1 MDFLE
6 IYYTDVYKTGHKPML
21 PEGSTLMNSNFTP
34 RSGKHANFPN
44 SKGVIAAGMQKTVRQ
59 IHEDWNK
66 NFFQRPVE
74 EIEQFGRDLTA
85 MLMLKEPFNVSHF
98 KELHELGYLPIV
110 FKAIPEGSFIPYKIP
125 MFTIQNTK
133 PLSGKVFD
141 WIVNYLETILSA
153 ESWQIPTS
161 ATLVREF
168 RKLGK
173 EWLTKTDPDN
183 LWLLD
188 YQFHDFSMRG
198 MGGKSACINSGLGF
212 AMGSRGSDTLPVI
225 PATRKFYDYP
235 TTEVPINSV
244 IASEHAIMCSLTGF
258 FLKQKDGTWDK
269 IGELE
274 IETFRYMLQTF
285 PTGILSLVSDTWDLW
300 RVITDY
306 CAQLKDEIL
315 ARDGKLVIRP
325 DSGDPVDIIT
335 GTFRPSK
342 NKVPKLEIDLEF
354 SDYDVAEL
362 DTQLF
367 FDRNIDIF
375 SNVISDMNDE
385 VEDGGGVETLNV
397 LIGKEVYTMV
407 VDFDSEWIPDWSM
420 RCNVVGDLSLESVE
434 KYVEPK
440 TPVATTVQEKGVIEL
455 LWDIFGGTVNAQGY
469 KVLDPHIGAIYG
481 DSINLERAE
490 QMFIRL
496 ADKGF
501 ASSNIVL
508 GVGSYSLQFVTRD
521 THGFAQ
527 KATYIE
533 LGEDCGV
540 EIFKD
545 PITDD
550 GTKKSAKGLLRVDLV
565 DGVYTLKDQCTK
577 EEEQGGVLQVIFED
591 GKFYNQVDFET
602 IRKRLDE
609 SI

>member
-6 IYYTDVYKTGHKPML
+6 IYYTDVYKTGHQPML

-34 RSGKHANFPN
+34 RSGKHANFPD
-44 SKGVIAAGMQKTVRQ
+44 SQGVVAAGMQKTVRAL
-59 IHEDWNK
+59 HEDWQK
-66 NFFQRPVE
+66 NFFDRPVE
-74 EIEQFGRDLTA
+74 EIEQFGKDMTA
-85 MLMLKEPFNVSHF
+85 MLMLSEPFDVTHF
-98 KELHELGYLPIV
+98 KDLHALGYLPIR
-110 FKAIPEGSFIPYKIP
+110 FKAIEEGRFIPYKIP
-125 MFTIQNTK
+125 MYTIQNTV
-133 PLSGKVFD
+133 PLNGKVFD
-141 WIVNYLETILSA
+141 WIVNYLETVLSA
-153 ESWQIPTS
+153 ESWQCPTS
-161 ATLVREF
+161 ATLAREF

-173 EWLTKTDPDN
+173 EWLTKTDPEN

-212 AMGSRGSDTLPVI
+212 AMASRGSDTLPVI

-235 TTEVPINSV
+235 LDQVPINSV

-258 FLKQKDGTWDK
+258 FLQQKDGTWDK

-274 IETFRYMLQTF
+274 VETFRYLLQKF

-306 CAQLKDEIL
+306 CVQLKDEIL
-315 ARDGKLVIRP
+315 GREGKLVIRP
-325 DSGDPVDIIT
+325 DSGDPVDIIC
-335 GTFRPSK
+335 GLNSRPK
-342 NKVPKLEIDLEF
+342 GVFTD
-354 SDYDVAEL
+354 DVKSIEENPEY
-362 DTQLF
+362 F
-367 FDRNIDIF
+367 
-375 SNVISDMNDE
+375 
-385 VEDGGGVETLNV
+385 
-397 LIGKEVYTMV
+397 
-407 VDFDSEWIPDWSM
+407 
-420 RCNVVGDLSLESVE
+420 
-434 KYVEPK
+434 
-440 TPVATTVQEKGVIEL
+440 GVIEL
-455 LWDIFGGTVNAQGY
+455 LWEVFGGTTNEQGY
-469 KVLDPHIGAIYG
+469 KVLDSHIGAIYG

-496 ADKGF
+496 ESKGF

-533 LGEDCGV
+533 LGEGCGV

-545 PITDD
+545 PVTDD

-577 EEEQGGVLQVIFED
+577 EEEQGGELQVIYED
-591 GKFYNQVDFET
+591 GKFYNETTFEA
-602 IRKRLDE
+602 IRQRLDE